1 MNITSLLLKHG
12 IEGLINENENYF
24 KQNIQQALAIKIN
37 ESFAE
42 IKENAAKHLLYDNQI
57 TEDTKELTEFLNFV
71 NNFSSK
77 TYKFKN
83 GFNINIT
90 ESDVSMLKNL
100 FESLNP
106 TNRQTMVSEIFND
119 GEVFKQY
126 LKFAQKA
133 QRLL

>member
-42 IKENAAKHLLYDNQI
+42 IKENASKHLLYDDQI

-106 TNRQTMVSEIFND
+106 TNRNSNEMALSH
-119 GEVFKQY
+119 
-126 LKFAQKA
+126 LS
-133 QRLL
+133 